1 MNGYIYFPTRSGR
14 LNYNLLSISH
24 ISIFN
29 KLPKVLVP
37 GIVCKYVVYLANP
50 VLGKFK
56 NRTNSGR
63 AGDWGLGIGDW
74 GLGTGQTH

>member
-1 MNGYIYFPTRSGR
+1 MNGYIYFPARSGY
-14 LNYNLLSISH
+14 LNYNLLSFSH
-24 ISIFN
+24 INIFN

-56 NRTNSGR
+56 NRTNSG
-63 AGDWGLGIGDW
+63 GLGIGDW
-74 GLGTGQTH
+74 G